1 MAERWQP
8 RRGQRVRV
16 RRWQP
21 RQGERVRVRAGLAG
35 TCRGERASPRRPGD
49 LAGRLPGRLVAV
61 IGRLVRV
68 SGHRAQEE
76 GRVGTVLAVDPAA
89 TGAHGVLVR
98 FDEPVRIGWVP
109 GWAQRP
115 DRMYY
120 APSELAR
127 VRD

>member
-21 RQGERVRVRAGLAG
+21 REGERVRVRAGLAG
-35 TCRGERASPRRPGD
+35 TCRGERASPRPPGD
-49 LAGRLPGRLVAV
+49 LAVRLPGRLDAV
-61 IGRLVRV
+61 ISRLLRV

-76 GRVGTVLAVDPAA
+76 GKVGTVLEVDPAA
-89 TGAHGVLVR
+89 KGAHGVLVR
-98 FDEPVRIGWVP
+98 FDEPVRLGWVP
-109 GWAQRP
+109 SWAQRP

-120 APSELAR
+120 APSELGRAP
-127 VRD
+127 D

>member
-21 RQGERVRVRAGLAG
+21 RKGERVRVRAGLAG
-35 TCRGERASPRRPGD
+35 TCRGEGASPRLLGD
-49 LAGRLPGRLVAV
+49 MAVRLPGRLVAV
-61 IGRLVRV
+61 ISHLLRV
-68 SGHRAQEE
+68 SGHKAQEE
-76 GRVGTVLAVDPAA
+76 GNVGTVLEVDPAA
-89 TGAHGVLVR
+89 EGAHGVLVR
-98 FDEPVRIGWVP
+98 FDEPVHIGWVP

-120 APSELAR
+120 APSELER